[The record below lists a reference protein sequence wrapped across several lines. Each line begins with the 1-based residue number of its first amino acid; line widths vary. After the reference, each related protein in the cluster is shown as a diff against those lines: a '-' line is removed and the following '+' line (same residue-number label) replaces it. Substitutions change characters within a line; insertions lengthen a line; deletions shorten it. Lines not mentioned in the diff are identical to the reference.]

1 MTIWKDSTIARRMR
15 ITSTRTVETMDMTAM
30 DAMAAAATETTAE
43 GTMAA
48 YLPGVAVTTTMWR
61 RWWPQKTQPA
71 MRGTQAR
78 VSNCQA
84 GARGRLAGQ
93 TLRWQA
99 GQARISPA
107 DSRGSVVLVMLVARG
122 ARFEA
127 LARLADVVEVAVPVA
142 GHAGGNRARAVPGE
156 VVRRSQGQRAARV
169 RGGRRAEGRVWR
181 TSEHLDVSELAV
193 TLKRLQVFKLTL
205 SAPVVKPSL
214 GPS

>member
-1 MTIWKDSTIARRMR
+1 MTIWKDSAIARRMR

-99 GQARISPA
+99 GQARISRFHLQTPA
-107 DSRGSVVLVMLVARG
+107 ARSCWSCWSREELASRRSLGLRMLSRSLCLWPG
-122 ARFEA
+122 T
-127 LARLADVVEVAVPVA
+127 PVA
-142 GHAGGNRARAVPGE
+142 IE
-156 VVRRSQGQRAARV
+156 RV
-169 RGGRRAEGRVWR
+169 RCRVRWCDEAKGSGRRASGAGGAQKAGSGAPPSTWMFQ
-181 TSEHLDVSELAV
+181 S
-193 TLKRLQVFKLTL
+193 LQ
-205 SAPVVKPSL
+205 SP
-214 GPS
+214 